1 MSILILVVLPLL
13 MLVIGLPIFLVLIV
27 SSLLGILFL
36 GGIPLHAVHT
46 AMFGGLDSFPL
57 LAIPLFIL
65 AGDIMARG
73 GIAARLI
80 ELVMSIVGGVRGS
93 LAISTIGA
101 ASVFGA
107 MSGSSVACVAAI
119 GKLTLPSLQKAGYKR
134 TFGVSLITATGVI
147 DVIIPPSIPMIIY
160 AIAAQQSAAV
170 LFLAGIVPGL
180 IVAFALAAY
189 VMVYARIEMIPI
201 GDPARWENIWESLK
215 RSVWAI
221 FAPVVILGGIY
232 GGLFTPTEAAG
243 VACVYAVVISM
254 FVYRQLSLRDVYQ
267 ITLDCALLIGQIMI
281 IVSAAGAYAWF
292 ITTSGLASALVQ
304 EIVGMQ
310 FETWMLLLV
319 INILLLVVGSILE
332 PPAAILV
339 LMPLLLPIVAQ
350 AGVDPIHF
358 GLVVTVNLAIG
369 MFLPPFGLNLF
380 ASHALFGTPLPDL
393 YKGVLPFLLIYLA
406 ILMLLT
412 YVPAITLA
420 PVAFMRS

>member
-1 MSILILVVLPLL
+1 MSLLLLVVIPLL
-13 MLVIGLPIFLVLIV
+13 LLVIGMPIFLVLIV
-27 SSLLGILFL
+27 SALLGILFL

-65 AGDIMARG
+65 AGDVMGRG
-73 GIAARLI
+73 GIAQRLI

-119 GKLTLPSLQKAGYKR
+119 GKLTLPSLEKAGYKR
-134 TFGVSLITATGVI
+134 GFGVSLITATGVI

-160 AIAAQQSAAV
+160 AIAAQQSAAI

-180 IVAFALAAY
+180 IVACALSIY
-189 VMVYARIEMIPI
+189 VMIHARIEMIPV
-201 GDPARWENIWESLK
+201 GDPARWINIWESLK
-215 RSVWAI
+215 RSIWAI

-232 GGLFTPTEAAG
+232 GGFFTPTEAAG
-243 VACVYAVVISM
+243 IACVYAV
-254 FVYRQLSLRDVYQ
+254 FVSVFIYKQLSWKDVWQ
-267 ITLDCALLIGQIMI
+267 ITLDCSLLVGQIMI
-281 IVSAAGAYAWF
+281 IVAAAGAYAWF
-292 ITTSGLASALVQ
+292 ITTSGLASTLVQ
-304 EIVGMQ
+304 AIASVQM
-310 FETWMLLLV
+310 ETWLLLLA
-319 INILLLVVGSILE
+319 INILLLVVGSVVE

-339 LMPLLLPIVAQ
+339 LMPLLVPITAQ
-350 AGVDPIHF
+350 AGIDPVHF

-380 ASHALFGTPLPDL
+380 ASNALFGTPLPVL
-393 YKGVLPFLLIYLA
+393 YRGVLPFLLIYLA
-406 ILMLLT
+406 ILTLLT
-412 YVPAITLA
+412 YVPAITLV
-420 PVAFMRS
+420 PVSLMR

>member
-1 MSILILVVLPLL
+1 MSLLLLVVIPLL
-13 MLVIGLPIFLVLIV
+13 LLVIGMPIFLVLIV
-27 SSLLGILFL
+27 SALLGILFL

-65 AGDIMARG
+65 AGDVMGRG
-73 GIAARLI
+73 GIAQRLI
-80 ELVMSIVGGVRGS
+80 ELVMSVVGGVRGS

-119 GKLTLPSLQKAGYKR
+119 GKLTLPSLEKAGYKR
-134 TFGVSLITATGVI
+134 GFGVCLITATGVI

-160 AIAAQQSAAV
+160 AIAAQQSAAI

-180 IVAFALAAY
+180 IVACALSIY
-189 VMVYARIEMIPI
+189 VMIHARIEMIPV
-201 GDPARWENIWESLK
+201 GDPARWMNIWESLK
-215 RSVWAI
+215 RSIWAI

-232 GGLFTPTEAAG
+232 GGFFTPTEAAG
-243 VACVYAVVISM
+243 IACVYAV
-254 FVYRQLSLRDVYQ
+254 FVSVFIYKQLSWKDVWQ
-267 ITLDCALLIGQIMI
+267 ITLDCSVLIGQIMI
-281 IVSAAGAYAWF
+281 IVAAAGAYAWF
-292 ITTSGLASALVQ
+292 ITTSGLASTLVQ
-304 EIVGMQ
+304 AIASVQM
-310 FETWMLLLV
+310 ETWLLLLA
-319 INILLLVVGSILE
+319 INILLLVVGSVVE

-339 LMPLLLPIVAQ
+339 LMPLLVPITAQ
-350 AGVDPIHF
+350 AGIDPVHF

-380 ASHALFGTPLPDL
+380 ASNALFGTPLPVL
-393 YKGVLPFLLIYLA
+393 YRGVLPFLLIYLA

-412 YVPAITLA
+412 YVPAITLV
-420 PVAFMRS
+420 PVSLMR

>member
-1 MSILILVVLPLL
+1 MSFLILVVLPLL
-13 MLVIGLPIFLVLIV
+13 LLAIGLPIFLVLIV
-27 SSLLGILFL
+27 SALLGVLYL

-57 LAIPLFIL
+57 LAVPLFIL
-65 AGDIMARG
+65 AGDVMARG
-73 GIAARLI
+73 GIAQRLI
-80 ELVMSIVGGVRGS
+80 ELVMSVVGGVRGS

-134 TFGVSLITATGVI
+134 SFGVSLITATGVI

-160 AIAAQQSAAV
+160 SIAAQQSAAI

-180 IVAFALAAY
+180 IVACALSAY
-189 VMVYARIEMIPI
+189 VMIHARIEMIPV
-201 GDPARWENIWESLK
+201 GDPARWANIWEALK
-215 RSVWAI
+215 RSVWAVL
-221 FAPVVILGGIY
+221 APVVILGGIY

-243 VACVYAVVISM
+243 VACVYAVIVSVFIYKELDWAG
-254 FVYRQLSLRDVYQ
+254 VWQ
-267 ITLDCALLIGQIMI
+267 ITLDCAVLVGQIMI
-281 IVSAAGAYAWF
+281 IVAAAGAYAWF
-292 ITTSGLASALVQ
+292 ITTSGLASSLVDT
-304 EIVGMQ
+304 IAGLK
-310 FETWMLLLV
+310 FETWLLLLV
-319 INILLLVVGSILE
+319 INVLLLVVGSVVE

-339 LMPLLLPIVAQ
+339 LMPLLAPITAQ
-350 AGVDPIHF
+350 AGIDPIHF

-380 ASHALFGTPLPDL
+380 ASHALFGTPLPEL
-393 YKGVLPFLLIYLA
+393 YRGVLPFLVIYLA

-420 PVAFMRS
+420 PIAFMR

>member
-1 MSILILVVLPLL
+1 MSLLVLVVIPLL
-13 MLVIGLPIFLVLIV
+13 LLVIGMPIFLVLIV
-27 SSLLGILFL
+27 SALLGILFL

-65 AGDIMARG
+65 AGDVMGRG
-73 GIAARLI
+73 GIAQRLI
-80 ELVMSIVGGVRGS
+80 ELVMSVVGGVRGS

-119 GKLTLPSLQKAGYKR
+119 GKLTLPSLEKAGYKR
-134 TFGVSLITATGVI
+134 GFGVCLITATGVI

-160 AIAAQQSAAV
+160 AIAAQQSAAI

-180 IVAFALAAY
+180 IVACALSIY
-189 VMVYARIEMIPI
+189 VMIHARIEMIPV
-201 GDPARWENIWESLK
+201 GDPARWINIWESLK
-215 RSVWAI
+215 RSIWAI

-232 GGLFTPTEAAG
+232 GGFFTPTEAAG
-243 VACVYAVVISM
+243 IACVYAV
-254 FVYRQLSLRDVYQ
+254 FVSVFIYKQLSWKDVWQ
-267 ITLDCALLIGQIMI
+267 ITLDCSVLIGQIMI
-281 IVSAAGAYAWF
+281 IVAAAGAYAWF
-292 ITTSGLASALVQ
+292 ITTSGLASTLVQ
-304 EIVGMQ
+304 AIASVQM
-310 FETWMLLLV
+310 ETWLLLLA
-319 INILLLVVGSILE
+319 INILLLVVGSVVE

-339 LMPLLLPIVAQ
+339 LMPLLVPITAQ
-350 AGVDPIHF
+350 AGIDPVHF

-380 ASHALFGTPLPDL
+380 ASNALFGTPLPVL
-393 YKGVLPFLLIYLA
+393 YRGVLPFLLIYLA

-412 YVPAITLA
+412 YVPAITLV
-420 PVAFMRS
+420 PVSLMR

>member
-1 MSILILVVLPLL
+1 MSLLLLVVIPLL
-13 MLVIGLPIFLVLIV
+13 LLVIGMPIFLVLIV
-27 SSLLGILFL
+27 SALLGILFL

-65 AGDIMARG
+65 AGDVMGRG
-73 GIAARLI
+73 GIAQRLI

-119 GKLTLPSLQKAGYKR
+119 GKLTLPSLEKAGYKR
-134 TFGVSLITATGVI
+134 SFGVSLITATGVI

-160 AIAAQQSAAV
+160 AIAAQQSAAI

-180 IVAFALAAY
+180 IVACALSIY
-189 VMVYARIEMIPI
+189 VMIHARIEMIPV
-201 GDPARWENIWESLK
+201 GDPARWMNIWESLK
-215 RSVWAI
+215 RSIWAI

-232 GGLFTPTEAAG
+232 GGFFTPTEAAG
-243 VACVYAVVISM
+243 IACVYAV
-254 FVYRQLSLRDVYQ
+254 FVSVFIYKQLSWKDVWQ
-267 ITLDCALLIGQIMI
+267 ITLDCSVLIGQIMI
-281 IVSAAGAYAWF
+281 IVAAAGAYSWF
-292 ITTSGLASALVQ
+292 ITTSGLASTLVQ
-304 EIVGMQ
+304 AIASVQM
-310 FETWMLLLV
+310 ETWLLLLA
-319 INILLLVVGSILE
+319 INILLLVVGSVVE

-339 LMPLLLPIVAQ
+339 LMPLLVPITAQ
-350 AGVDPIHF
+350 AGIDPVHF

-380 ASHALFGTPLPDL
+380 ASNALFGTPLPVL
-393 YKGVLPFLLIYLA
+393 YRGVLPFLLIYLA

-412 YVPAITLA
+412 YVPAITLV
-420 PVAFMRS
+420 PVSLMR

>member
-1 MSILILVVLPLL
+1 MSLLLLVVIPLL
-13 MLVIGLPIFLVLIV
+13 LLVIGMPIFLVLIV
-27 SSLLGILFL
+27 SALLGILFL

-65 AGDIMARG
+65 AGDVMGRG
-73 GIAARLI
+73 GIAQRLI

-119 GKLTLPSLQKAGYKR
+119 GKLTLPSLEKAGYKR
-134 TFGVSLITATGVI
+134 SFGVSLITATGVI

-160 AIAAQQSAAV
+160 AIAAQQSAAI

-180 IVAFALAAY
+180 IVACALSIY
-189 VMVYARIEMIPI
+189 VMIHARIEMIPV
-201 GDPARWENIWESLK
+201 GDPARWMNIWESLK
-215 RSVWAI
+215 RSIWAI

-232 GGLFTPTEAAG
+232 GGFFTPTEAAG
-243 VACVYAVVISM
+243 IACVYAV
-254 FVYRQLSLRDVYQ
+254 FVSVFIYKQLSWKDVWQ
-267 ITLDCALLIGQIMI
+267 ITLDCSVLIGQIMI
-281 IVSAAGAYAWF
+281 IVAAAGAYAWF
-292 ITTSGLASALVQ
+292 ITTSGLASTLVQ
-304 EIVGMQ
+304 AIASVQM
-310 FETWMLLLV
+310 ETWLLLLA
-319 INILLLVVGSILE
+319 INILLLVVGSVVE

-339 LMPLLLPIVAQ
+339 LMPLLVPITAQ
-350 AGVDPIHF
+350 AGIDPVHF

-380 ASHALFGTPLPDL
+380 ASNALFGTPLPVL
-393 YKGVLPFLLIYLA
+393 YRGVLPFLLIYLA

-412 YVPAITLA
+412 YVPAITLV
-420 PVAFMRS
+420 PVSLMR

>member
-1 MSILILVVLPLL
+1 MSLLVLVVIPLL
-13 MLVIGLPIFLVLIV
+13 LLVIGMPIFLVLIV
-27 SSLLGILFL
+27 SALLGILFL

-65 AGDIMARG
+65 AGDVMGRG
-73 GIAARLI
+73 GIAQRLI

-119 GKLTLPSLQKAGYKR
+119 GKLTLPSLEKAGYKR
-134 TFGVSLITATGVI
+134 GFGVSLITATGVI

-160 AIAAQQSAAV
+160 AIAAQQSAAI

-180 IVAFALAAY
+180 IVACALSIY
-189 VMVYARIEMIPI
+189 VMIHARIEMIPV
-201 GDPARWENIWESLK
+201 GDPARWINIWESLK
-215 RSVWAI
+215 RSIWAI

-232 GGLFTPTEAAG
+232 GGFFTPTEAAG
-243 VACVYAVVISM
+243 IACVYAV
-254 FVYRQLSLRDVYQ
+254 FVSVFIYKQLSWKDVWQ
-267 ITLDCALLIGQIMI
+267 ITLDCSLLVGQIMI
-281 IVSAAGAYAWF
+281 IVAAAGAYAWF
-292 ITTSGLASALVQ
+292 ITTSGLASTLVQ
-304 EIVGMQ
+304 AIASVQM
-310 FETWMLLLV
+310 ETWLLLLA
-319 INILLLVVGSILE
+319 INILLLVVGSVVE

-339 LMPLLLPIVAQ
+339 LMPLLVPITAQ
-350 AGVDPIHF
+350 AGIDPVHF

-380 ASHALFGTPLPDL
+380 ASNALFGTPLPVL
-393 YKGVLPFLLIYLA
+393 YRGVLPFLLIYLA

-412 YVPAITLA
+412 YVPAITLV
-420 PVAFMRS
+420 PVSLMR

>member
-1 MSILILVVLPLL
+1 MSFLILVALPILL
-13 MLVIGLPIFLVLIV
+13 LAMGLPIFLVLIV
-27 SSLLGILFL
+27 AALTGVIFL
-36 GGIPLHAVHT
+36 GGIPLQAVHT

-57 LAIPLFIL
+57 LAVPLFIL

-73 GIAARLI
+73 GIALRLI
-80 ELVMSIVGGVRGS
+80 ELVMSVVGGVRGS

-134 TFGVSLITATGVI
+134 GFGVSLITATGVI

-160 AIAAQQSAAV
+160 SIAAQQSAAI
-170 LFLAGIVPGL
+170 LFLAGIVPGI
-180 IVAFALAAY
+180 IVACALSAY
-189 VMVYARIEMIPI
+189 VMVHARIEMIPV
-201 GDPARWENIWESLK
+201 GDPARWANIWEAMK
-215 RSVWAI
+215 RSVWAAL
-221 FAPVVILGGIY
+221 APVVILGGIY

-243 VACVYAVVISM
+243 VACVYAVIVSVFI
-254 FVYRQLSLRDVYQ
+254 YRELSWKDVWK
-267 ITLDCALLIGQIMI
+267 ITLDCAVLVGQIMI
-281 IVSAAGAYAWF
+281 IVAAAGAYAWF
-292 ITTSGLASALVQ
+292 ITTSGLASSLVNA
-304 EIVGMQ
+304 IASVKM
-310 FETWMLLLV
+310 ETWLLLLV
-319 INILLLVVGSILE
+319 INVLLLVVGSVLE

-339 LMPLLLPIVAQ
+339 LMPLLAPVTAQ
-350 AGVDPIHF
+350 AGIDPIHF

-380 ASHALFGTPLPDL
+380 ASHALFGTPLPVL
-393 YKGVLPFLLIYLA
+393 YRGVLPFLVIYLA

-420 PVAFMRS
+420 PIAFMR

>member
-1 MSILILVVLPLL
+1 MSFLILVALPILL
-13 MLVIGLPIFLVLIV
+13 LALGLPIFLVLIV
-27 SSLLGILFL
+27 SALTGVLFL

-57 LAIPLFIL
+57 LAVPLFIL
-65 AGDIMARG
+65 AGDVMARG
-73 GIAARLI
+73 GIAQRLI
-80 ELVMSIVGGVRGS
+80 ELVMSVVGGVRGS

-134 TFGVSLITATGVI
+134 SFGVSLITATGVI
-147 DVIIPPSIPMIIY
+147 DVIIPPSIPMIFY
-160 AIAAQQSAAV
+160 SIAAQQSAAI

-180 IVAFALAAY
+180 IVACALSAY
-189 VMVYARIEMIPI
+189 VMIHARIEMIPV
-201 GDPARWENIWESLK
+201 GDPARWVNIWEALK
-215 RSVWAI
+215 RSVWAVL
-221 FAPVVILGGIY
+221 APVVILGGIY

-243 VACVYAVVISM
+243 VACVYAVVVSVFIYKELDWKG
-254 FVYRQLSLRDVYQ
+254 VWQ
-267 ITLDCALLIGQIMI
+267 ITLDCAVLVGQIMI
-281 IVSAAGAYAWF
+281 IVAAAGAYAWF
-292 ITTSGLASALVQ
+292 ITTSGLASALVDT
-304 EIVGMQ
+304 IAGMKL
-310 FETWMLLLV
+310 ETWLLLLV
-319 INILLLVVGSILE
+319 INLLLLVVGSVVE

-339 LMPLLLPIVAQ
+339 LMPLLAPITAQ
-350 AGVDPIHF
+350 AGIDPIHF

-380 ASHALFGTPLPDL
+380 ASHALFGTPLPEL
-393 YKGVLPFLLIYLA
+393 YRGVLPFLVIYLA

-420 PVAFMRS
+420 PIAFMR

>member
-1 MSILILVVLPLL
+1 MTGV
-13 MLVIGLPIFLVLIV
+13 
-27 SSLLGILFL
+27 LFL

-57 LAIPLFIL
+57 LAVPLFIL
-65 AGDIMARG
+65 AGDVMARG
-73 GIAARLI
+73 GIAQRLI
-80 ELVMSIVGGVRGS
+80 ELVMSVVGGVRGS

-134 TFGVSLITATGVI
+134 SFGVSLITATGVI

-160 AIAAQQSAAV
+160 SIAAQQSAAI

-180 IVAFALAAY
+180 IVACALSAY
-189 VMVYARIEMIPI
+189 VMIHARIEMIPV
-201 GDPARWENIWESLK
+201 GDPARWANIWEALK
-215 RSVWAI
+215 RSVWAVL
-221 FAPVVILGGIY
+221 APVVILGGIY

-243 VACVYAVVISM
+243 VACVYAVIVSVFIYKELDWAG
-254 FVYRQLSLRDVYQ
+254 VWQ
-267 ITLDCALLIGQIMI
+267 ITLDCAVLVGQIMI
-281 IVSAAGAYAWF
+281 IVAAAGAYAWF
-292 ITTSGLASALVQ
+292 ITTSGLASSLVDT
-304 EIVGMQ
+304 IAGMKL
-310 FETWMLLLV
+310 ETWLLLLV
-319 INILLLVVGSILE
+319 INVLLLIVGSVVE

-339 LMPLLLPIVAQ
+339 LMPLLAPITAQ
-350 AGVDPIHF
+350 AGIDPIHF

-380 ASHALFGTPLPDL
+380 ASHALFGTPLPEL
-393 YKGVLPFLLIYLA
+393 YRGVLPFLVIYLA

-420 PVAFMRS
+420 PIAFMR